1 MKKLKNIFLLGF
13 LICLSIFLGINI
25 SFLAYSYNA
34 DFTYNLMTSD
44 VQENGMHIETN
55 YFKSKYFN
63 HKVMNSI
70 LTNLKYSVI
79 DSENEDKYSSN
90 AGAMGSYYYDY
101 NEGIYYYDSED
112 NINMTEKEL
121 AENLKSESKI
131 ILNEMRGI
139 EYFIKNN
146 TTGEITTNTD
156 YKTLNDFKEN
166 ASGYYQAKFENNNLV
181 NRKIGNTEYKPI
193 SRYFYYAENQAIDV
207 NDDIDAYISI
217 SKKLIDSNP
226 FEYGYSYYQQ
236 IVNKYEKCLELGI
249 PMGLLSLIFFVVY
262 MIMNFKLPKTKR
274 EFWNYYNKIPLEV
287 IVTLLSI
294 DIALIVTI
302 AEEPNAF
309 VNQFCIIP
317 IFILLFYFIL
327 IIKQL
332 SNFERKRD
340 FFKTSWC
347 VKVIIWLLK
356 KMKSGIKEMRNAIK
370 QNKDFDLTK
379 KIVTVA
385 ILCVVAEFIVL
396 TMSGSWIEFF
406 VLIML
411 FGIQLWFLIYFVN
424 KLGYLNEI
432 MKGVHRI
439 KEGEINYKIEE
450 KNDIYFS
457 SLANDIN
464 NISQGLENSIEQR
477 IKSERMKSEL
487 ITNVSHDLKTPLT
500 SIINYVEL
508 IKKEENIQPEY
519 LKDYVQVLDKKSKRL
534 KILIEDLFEASK
546 ASTGNIELELVR
558 LDLKQLLQ
566 QSIGELEDKLEEA
579 NLGLRVNLTE
589 ESTYVLADGR
599 RLYRVFENLICN
611 ISKYS
616 LPNTRVYI
624 DVVKEDG
631 KIITTMK
638 NISSYELNFDPEEIM
653 ERFKRAD
660 ESRNTEGS
668 GLGLA
673 IARDLVSLQGGNM
686 SIDIDGDLFKV
697 KVVMD
702 EYPQQILLQK

>member
-500 SIINYVEL
+500 SIINYAEL

-579 NLGLRVNLTE
+579 NLSLRVNLTE
-589 ESTYVLADGR
+589 EDTYVLADGR
-599 RLYRVFENLICN
+599 RLYRVFENLLCN

-616 LPNTRVYI
+616 LKNTRVYI
-624 DVVKEDG
+624 DVTKEDG

-638 NISSYELNFDPEEIM
+638 NISSYELNFDPDEIM

-673 IARDLVSLQGGNM
+673 IARDLVSLQGGKM
-686 SIDIDGDLFKV
+686 SIEIDGDLFKV
-697 KVVMD
+697 KVVMN
-702 EYPQQILLQK
+702 EYNPSISIEK

>member
-146 TTGEITTNTD
+146 TTGEITTNSD

-487 ITNVSHDLKTPLT
+487 ITNESHDLKTPLT

-579 NLGLRVNLTE
+579 NLSLRVNLTE
-589 ESTYVLADGR
+589 EDTYVLADGR
-599 RLYRVFENLICN
+599 RLYRVFENLLCN

-616 LPNTRVYI
+616 LKNTRVYI
-624 DVVKEDG
+624 DVTKEDG

-638 NISSYELNFDPEEIM
+638 NISSYELNFDPDEIM

-673 IARDLVSLQGGNM
+673 IARDLVSLQGGKM
-686 SIDIDGDLFKV
+686 SIEIDGDLFKV
-697 KVVMD
+697 KVVMN
-702 EYPQQILLQK
+702 EYNPSISIEK

>member
-63 HKVMNSI
+63 QKVMNSI

-101 NEGIYYYDSED
+101 NEGIYYYDSQH

-121 AENLKSESKI
+121 AENLKSESKK
-131 ILNEMRGI
+131 ILKEMRGI

-146 TTGEITTNTD
+146 TTGEIVTNTN
-156 YKTLNDFKEN
+156 YKTLNSFKKN

-193 SRYFYYAENQAIDV
+193 SGYFYYAENQAIDV

-347 VKVIIWLLK
+347 VRVIIWLLK

-406 VLIML
+406 VLIIL

-579 NLGLRVNLTE
+579 NLSLRVNLTE
-589 ESTYVLADGR
+589 EDTYVLADGR
-599 RLYRVFENLICN
+599 RLYRVFENLLCN

-616 LPNTRVYI
+616 LKNTRVYI
-624 DVVKEDG
+624 DVTKEDG

-638 NISSYELNFDPEEIM
+638 NISSYELNFDPDEIM

-673 IARDLVSLQGGNM
+673 IARDLVSLQGGKM
-686 SIDIDGDLFKV
+686 SIEIDGDLFKA
-697 KVVMD
+697 KVVMN
-702 EYPQQILLQK
+702 EYNPSISIEK

>member
-579 NLGLRVNLTE
+579 NLSLRVNLTE
-589 ESTYVLADGR
+589 EDTYVLADGR
-599 RLYRVFENLICN
+599 RLYRVFENLLCN

-616 LPNTRVYI
+616 LKNTRVYI
-624 DVVKEDG
+624 EVTKEDG

-638 NISSYELNFDPEEIM
+638 NISSYELNFDPDEIM

-673 IARDLVSLQGGNM
+673 IARDLVSLQGGKM
-686 SIDIDGDLFKV
+686 SIEIDGDLFKV
-697 KVVMD
+697 KVVMN
-702 EYPQQILLQK
+702 EYNPSISIEK

>member
-34 DFTYNLMTSD
+34 DFSYNLMTSD
-44 VQENGMHIETN
+44 VQENGMHIEKN

-63 HKVMNSI
+63 QKVMNRI

-101 NEGIYYYDSED
+101 NEGIYYYDSQH

-121 AENLKSESKI
+121 AENLKSESKK
-131 ILNEMRGI
+131 ILKEMRGI

-146 TTGEITTNTD
+146 TTGEIVTNTN
-156 YKTLNDFKEN
+156 YKTLNSFKKN

-193 SRYFYYAENQAIDV
+193 SGYFYYAENQAIDV

-396 TMSGSWIEFF
+396 TMSGAWIEFF
-406 VLIML
+406 VLIIL

-579 NLGLRVNLTE
+579 NLSLRVNLTE
-589 ESTYVLADGR
+589 EDTYVLADGR
-599 RLYRVFENLICN
+599 RLYRVFENLLCN

-616 LPNTRVYI
+616 LKNTRVYI
-624 DVVKEDG
+624 DVTKEDG

-638 NISSYELNFDPEEIM
+638 NISSYELNFDPDEIM

-673 IARDLVSLQGGNM
+673 IARDLVSLQGGKM
-686 SIDIDGDLFKV
+686 SIEIDGDLFKA
-697 KVVMD
+697 KVVMN
-702 EYPQQILLQK
+702 EYNPSISIEK

>member
-487 ITNVSHDLKTPLT
+487 ITNLSHDLKTPLT

-579 NLGLRVNLTE
+579 NLSLRVNLTE
-589 ESTYVLADGR
+589 EDTYVLADGR
-599 RLYRVFENLICN
+599 RLYRVFENLLCN

-616 LPNTRVYI
+616 LKNTRVYI
-624 DVVKEDG
+624 DVTKEDG

-638 NISSYELNFDPEEIM
+638 NISSYELNFDPDEIM

-673 IARDLVSLQGGNM
+673 IARDLVSLQGGKM
-686 SIDIDGDLFKV
+686 SIEIDGDLFKV
-697 KVVMD
+697 KVVMN
-702 EYPQQILLQK
+702 EYNPSISIEK

>member
-63 HKVMNSI
+63 QKVMNSI

-101 NEGIYYYDSED
+101 NEGIYYYDSQH

-121 AENLKSESKI
+121 AENLKSESKK
-131 ILNEMRGI
+131 ILKEMRGI

-146 TTGEITTNTD
+146 TTGEIVTNTN
-156 YKTLNDFKEN
+156 YKTLNSFKKN

-193 SRYFYYAENQAIDV
+193 SGYFYYAENQAIDV

-347 VKVIIWLLK
+347 VRVIIWLLK

-406 VLIML
+406 VLIIL

-508 IKKEENIQPEY
+508 IKKEENI
-519 LKDYVQVLDKKSKRL
+519 KDYVQVLDKKSKRL

-579 NLGLRVNLTE
+579 NLSLRVNLTE
-589 ESTYVLADGR
+589 EDTYVLADGR
-599 RLYRVFENLICN
+599 RLYRVFENLLCN

-616 LPNTRVYI
+616 LKNTRVYI
-624 DVVKEDG
+624 DVTKEDG

-638 NISSYELNFDPEEIM
+638 NISSYELNFDPDEIM

-673 IARDLVSLQGGNM
+673 IARDLVSLQGGKM
-686 SIDIDGDLFKV
+686 SIEIDGDLFKA
-697 KVVMD
+697 KVVMN
-702 EYPQQILLQK
+702 EYNPSISIEK

>member
-63 HKVMNSI
+63 QKVMNSI

-101 NEGIYYYDSED
+101 NEGIYYYDSQD
-112 NINMTEKEL
+112 DINMTEKEL
-121 AENLKSESKI
+121 AENLKSESKK
-131 ILNEMRGI
+131 ILKEMRGI

-146 TTGEITTNTD
+146 TTGEIVTNTN
-156 YKTLNDFKEN
+156 YKTLNSFKKN

-193 SRYFYYAENQAIDV
+193 SGYFYYAENQAIDV

-406 VLIML
+406 VLIIL

-579 NLGLRVNLTE
+579 NLSLRVNLTE
-589 ESTYVLADGR
+589 EDTYVLADGR
-599 RLYRVFENLICN
+599 RLYRVFENLLCN

-616 LPNTRVYI
+616 LKNTRVYI
-624 DVVKEDG
+624 DVTKEDG

-638 NISSYELNFDPEEIM
+638 NISSYELNFDPDEIM

-673 IARDLVSLQGGNM
+673 IARDLVSLQGGKM
-686 SIDIDGDLFKV
+686 SIEIDGDLFKV
-697 KVVMD
+697 KVVMN
-702 EYPQQILLQK
+702 EYNPSISIEK

>member
-519 LKDYVQVLDKKSKRL
+519 LKDYVQVIDKKSKRL

-579 NLGLRVNLTE
+579 NLSLRVNLTE
-589 ESTYVLADGR
+589 EDTYVLADGR
-599 RLYRVFENLICN
+599 RLYRVFENLLCN

-616 LPNTRVYI
+616 LKNTRVYI
-624 DVVKEDG
+624 DVTKEDG

-638 NISSYELNFDPEEIM
+638 NISSYELNFDPDEIM

-673 IARDLVSLQGGNM
+673 IARDLVSLQGGKM
-686 SIDIDGDLFKV
+686 SIEIDGDLFKV
-697 KVVMD
+697 KVVMN
-702 EYPQQILLQK
+702 EYNPSISIEK

>member
-34 DFTYNLMTSD
+34 DFSYNLMTSD
-44 VQENGMHIETN
+44 VQENGMHIEKN

-63 HKVMNSI
+63 QKVMNRI

-101 NEGIYYYDSED
+101 NEGIYYYDSQH

-121 AENLKSESKI
+121 AENLKSESKK
-131 ILNEMRGI
+131 ILKEMRGI

-146 TTGEITTNTD
+146 TTGEIVTNTN
-156 YKTLNDFKEN
+156 YKTLNSFKKN

-347 VKVIIWLLK
+347 VRVIIWLLK

-396 TMSGSWIEFF
+396 TMSGAWIEFF
-406 VLIML
+406 VLIIL

-579 NLGLRVNLTE
+579 NLSLRVNLTE
-589 ESTYVLADGR
+589 EDTYVLADGR
-599 RLYRVFENLICN
+599 RLYRVFENLLCN

-616 LPNTRVYI
+616 LKNTRVYI
-624 DVVKEDG
+624 DVTKEDG

-638 NISSYELNFDPEEIM
+638 NISSYELNFDPDEIM

-673 IARDLVSLQGGNM
+673 IARDLVSLQGGKM
-686 SIDIDGDLFKV
+686 SIEIDGDLFKA
-697 KVVMD
+697 KVVMN
-702 EYPQQILLQK
+702 EYNPSISIEK

>member
-534 KILIEDLFEASK
+534 KISIEDLFEASK

-579 NLGLRVNLTE
+579 NLSLRVNLTE
-589 ESTYVLADGR
+589 EDTYVLADGR
-599 RLYRVFENLICN
+599 RLYRVFENLLCN

-616 LPNTRVYI
+616 LKNTRVYI
-624 DVVKEDG
+624 DVTKEDG

-638 NISSYELNFDPEEIM
+638 NISSYELNFDPDEIM

-673 IARDLVSLQGGNM
+673 IARDLVSLQGGKM
-686 SIDIDGDLFKV
+686 SIEIDGDLFKA
-697 KVVMD
+697 KVVMN
-702 EYPQQILLQK
+702 EYNPSISIEK

>member
-424 KLGYLNEI
+424 KLGYLNDI

-477 IKSERMKSEL
+477 IKSERMKSDL

-579 NLGLRVNLTE
+579 NLSLRVNLTE
-589 ESTYVLADGR
+589 EDTYVLADGR
-599 RLYRVFENLICN
+599 RLYRVFENLLCN

-616 LPNTRVYI
+616 LKNTRVYI
-624 DVVKEDG
+624 DVTKEDG

-638 NISSYELNFDPEEIM
+638 NISSYELNFDPDEIM

-673 IARDLVSLQGGNM
+673 IARDLVSLQGGKM
-686 SIDIDGDLFKV
+686 SIEIDGDLFKV
-697 KVVMD
+697 KVVMN
-702 EYPQQILLQK
+702 EYNPSISIEK

>member
-193 SRYFYYAENQAIDV
+193 SGYFYYAENQAIDV

-579 NLGLRVNLTE
+579 NLSLRVNLTE
-589 ESTYVLADGR
+589 EDTYVLADGR
-599 RLYRVFENLICN
+599 RLYRVFENLLCN

-616 LPNTRVYI
+616 LKNTRVYI
-624 DVVKEDG
+624 DVTKEDG

-638 NISSYELNFDPEEIM
+638 NISSYELNFDPDEIM

-673 IARDLVSLQGGNM
+673 IARDLVSLQGGKM
-686 SIDIDGDLFKV
+686 SIEIDGDLFKV
-697 KVVMD
+697 KVVMN
-702 EYPQQILLQK
+702 EYNPSISIEK

>member
-34 DFTYNLMTSD
+34 DFSYNLMTSD
-44 VQENGMHIETN
+44 VQENGMHIEKN

-63 HKVMNSI
+63 QKVMNSI

-101 NEGIYYYDSED
+101 NEGIYYYDSQH

-121 AENLKSESKI
+121 AENLKSESKK
-131 ILNEMRGI
+131 ILKEMRGI

-146 TTGEITTNTD
+146 TTGEIVTNTN
-156 YKTLNDFKEN
+156 YKTLNSFKKN

-193 SRYFYYAENQAIDV
+193 SGYFYYAENQAIDV

-236 IVNKYEKCLELGI
+236 IVNKYEKCLEVGI

-347 VKVIIWLLK
+347 VRVIIWLLK

-406 VLIML
+406 ALIII
-411 FGIQLWFLIYFVN
+411 FGIQLGFLIYFVK

-432 MKGVHRI
+432 MKGVHKI
-439 KEGEINYKIEE
+439 KEGELNYKIEE

-464 NISQGLENSIEQR
+464 NISEGLENSIEQR

-508 IKKEENIQPEY
+508 IKKEEDLQPEY
-519 LKDYVQVLDKKSKRL
+519 LKDYVRVLDNKSKRL
-534 KILIEDLFEASK
+534 KVLIEDLFEASK

-579 NLGLRVNLTE
+579 NLSLRVNLTE
-589 ESTYVLADGR
+589 EDTYVLADGR
-599 RLYRVFENLICN
+599 RLYRVFENLLCN

-616 LPNTRVYI
+616 LKNTRVYI
-624 DVVKEDG
+624 DVTKEDG

-638 NISSYELNFDPEEIM
+638 NISSYELNFDPDEIM

-673 IARDLVSLQGGNM
+673 IARDLVSLQGGKM
-686 SIDIDGDLFKV
+686 SIEIDGDLFKA
-697 KVVMD
+697 KVVMN
-702 EYPQQILLQK
+702 EYNPSISIEK

>member
-34 DFTYNLMTSD
+34 DFSYNLMTSD
-44 VQENGMHIETN
+44 VQENGMHIEKN

-63 HKVMNSI
+63 QKVMNRI

-101 NEGIYYYDSED
+101 NEGIYYYDSQH

-121 AENLKSESKI
+121 AENLKSESKK
-131 ILNEMRGI
+131 ILKEMRGI

-146 TTGEITTNTD
+146 TTGEIVTNTN
-156 YKTLNDFKEN
+156 YKTLNSFKKN

-193 SRYFYYAENQAIDV
+193 SGYFYYAENQAIDV

-236 IVNKYEKCLELGI
+236 IVNKYEKCLEVGI

-347 VKVIIWLLK
+347 VRVIIWLLK

-406 VLIML
+406 ALIII
-411 FGIQLWFLIYFVN
+411 FGIQLGFLIYFVK

-432 MKGVHRI
+432 MKGVHKI
-439 KEGEINYKIEE
+439 KEGELNYKIEE

-579 NLGLRVNLTE
+579 NLSLRVNLTE
-589 ESTYVLADGR
+589 EDTYVLADGR
-599 RLYRVFENLICN
+599 RLYRVFENLLCN

-616 LPNTRVYI
+616 LKNTRVYI
-624 DVVKEDG
+624 DVTKEDG

-638 NISSYELNFDPEEIM
+638 NISSYELNFDPDEIM

-673 IARDLVSLQGGNM
+673 IARDLVSLQGGKM
-686 SIDIDGDLFKV
+686 SIEIDGDLFKV
-697 KVVMD
+697 KVVMN
-702 EYPQQILLQK
+702 EYNPSISIEK

>member
-34 DFTYNLMTSD
+34 DFSYNLMTSD
-44 VQENGMHIETN
+44 VQENGMHIEKN

-63 HKVMNSI
+63 QKVMNRI

-101 NEGIYYYDSED
+101 NEGIYYYDSQH

-121 AENLKSESKI
+121 AENLKSESKK
-131 ILNEMRGI
+131 ILKEMRGI

-146 TTGEITTNTD
+146 TTGEIVTNTN
-156 YKTLNDFKEN
+156 YKTLNSFKKN

-193 SRYFYYAENQAIDV
+193 SGYFYYAENQAIDV

-236 IVNKYEKCLELGI
+236 IVNKYEKCLEVGI

-347 VKVIIWLLK
+347 VRVIIWLLK

-406 VLIML
+406 ALIII
-411 FGIQLWFLIYFVN
+411 FGIQLGFLIYFVK

-432 MKGVHRI
+432 MKGVHKI
-439 KEGEINYKIEE
+439 KEGELNYKIEE

-464 NISQGLENSIEQR
+464 NISEGLENSIEQR

-579 NLGLRVNLTE
+579 NLSLRVNLTE
-589 ESTYVLADGR
+589 EDTYVLADGR
-599 RLYRVFENLICN
+599 RLYRVFENLLCN

-616 LPNTRVYI
+616 LKNTRVYI
-624 DVVKEDG
+624 DVTKEDG

-638 NISSYELNFDPEEIM
+638 NISSYELNFDPDEIM

-673 IARDLVSLQGGNM
+673 IARDLVSLQGGKM
-686 SIDIDGDLFKV
+686 SIEIDGDLFKV
-697 KVVMD
+697 KVVMN
-702 EYPQQILLQK
+702 EYNPSISIEK

>member
-1 MKKLKNIFLLGF
+1 
-13 LICLSIFLGINI
+13 
-25 SFLAYSYNA
+25 
-34 DFTYNLMTSD
+34 
-44 VQENGMHIETN
+44 
-55 YFKSKYFN
+55 
-63 HKVMNSI
+63 
-70 LTNLKYSVI
+70 
-79 DSENEDKYSSN
+79 
-90 AGAMGSYYYDY
+90 
-101 NEGIYYYDSED
+101 
-112 NINMTEKEL
+112 
-121 AENLKSESKI
+121 
-131 ILNEMRGI
+131 
-139 EYFIKNN
+139 
-146 TTGEITTNTD
+146 
-156 YKTLNDFKEN
+156 
-166 ASGYYQAKFENNNLV
+166 
-181 NRKIGNTEYKPI
+181 
-193 SRYFYYAENQAIDV
+193 
-207 NDDIDAYISI
+207 
-217 SKKLIDSNP
+217 
-226 FEYGYSYYQQ
+226 
-236 IVNKYEKCLELGI
+236 
-249 PMGLLSLIFFVVY
+249 
-262 MIMNFKLPKTKR
+262 
-274 EFWNYYNKIPLEV
+274 
-287 IVTLLSI
+287 
-294 DIALIVTI
+294 
-302 AEEPNAF
+302 
-309 VNQFCIIP
+309 
-317 IFILLFYFIL
+317 
-327 IIKQL
+327 
-332 SNFERKRD
+332 
-340 FFKTSWC
+340 
-347 VKVIIWLLK
+347 
-356 KMKSGIKEMRNAIK
+356 MKSGIKEMRNAIK

-406 VLIML
+406 VLIIL

-579 NLGLRVNLTE
+579 NLSLRVNLTE
-589 ESTYVLADGR
+589 EDTYVLADGR
-599 RLYRVFENLICN
+599 RLYRVFENLLCN

-616 LPNTRVYI
+616 LKNTRVYI
-624 DVVKEDG
+624 DVTKEDG

-638 NISSYELNFDPEEIM
+638 NISSYELNFDPDEIM

-673 IARDLVSLQGGNM
+673 IARDLVSLQGGKM
-686 SIDIDGDLFKV
+686 SIEIDGDLFKV
-697 KVVMD
+697 KVVMN
-702 EYPQQILLQK
+702 EYNPSISIEK

>member
-63 HKVMNSI
+63 QKVMNSI

-121 AENLKSESKI
+121 AENLKSESKK
-131 ILNEMRGI
+131 ILKEMRGI

-146 TTGEITTNTD
+146 TTGEIVTNTN
-156 YKTLNDFKEN
+156 YKTLNSFKKN

-193 SRYFYYAENQAIDV
+193 SGYFYYAENQAIDV

-406 VLIML
+406 VLIIL

-477 IKSERMKSEL
+477 IKSERMKSAL

-579 NLGLRVNLTE
+579 NLSLRVNLTE
-589 ESTYVLADGR
+589 EDTYVLADGR
-599 RLYRVFENLICN
+599 RLYRVFENLLCN

-616 LPNTRVYI
+616 LKNTRVYI
-624 DVVKEDG
+624 DVTKEDG

-638 NISSYELNFDPEEIM
+638 NISSYELNFDPDEIM

-673 IARDLVSLQGGNM
+673 IARDLVSLQGGKM
-686 SIDIDGDLFKV
+686 SIEIDGDLFKA
-697 KVVMD
+697 KVVMN
-702 EYPQQILLQK
+702 EYNPSISIEK

>member
-34 DFTYNLMTSD
+34 DFSYNLMTSD
-44 VQENGMHIETN
+44 VQENGMHIEKN

-63 HKVMNSI
+63 QKVMNRI

-101 NEGIYYYDSED
+101 NEGIYYYDSQH

-121 AENLKSESKI
+121 AENLKSESKK
-131 ILNEMRGI
+131 ILKEMRGI

-146 TTGEITTNTD
+146 TTGEIVTNTN
-156 YKTLNDFKEN
+156 YKTLNSFKKN

-193 SRYFYYAENQAIDV
+193 SGYFYYAENQAIDV

-236 IVNKYEKCLELGI
+236 IVNKYEKCLEVGI

-347 VKVIIWLLK
+347 VRVIIWLLK

-406 VLIML
+406 ALIII
-411 FGIQLWFLIYFVN
+411 FGIQLGFLIYFVK

-432 MKGVHRI
+432 MKGVHKI
-439 KEGEINYKIEE
+439 KEGELNYKIEE

-464 NISQGLENSIEQR
+464 NISEGLENSIEQR

-508 IKKEENIQPEY
+508 IKKEEDLQPEY
-519 LKDYVQVLDKKSKRL
+519 LKDYVRVLDNKSKRL
-534 KILIEDLFEASK
+534 KVLIEDLFEASK

-579 NLGLRVNLTE
+579 NLSLRVNLTE
-589 ESTYVLADGR
+589 EDTYVLADGR
-599 RLYRVFENLICN
+599 RLYRVFENLLCN

-616 LPNTRVYI
+616 LKNTRVYI
-624 DVVKEDG
+624 DVTKEDG

-638 NISSYELNFDPEEIM
+638 NISSYELNFDPDEIM

-673 IARDLVSLQGGNM
+673 IARDLVSLQGGKM
-686 SIDIDGDLFKV
+686 SIEIDGDLFKA
-697 KVVMD
+697 KVVMN
-702 EYPQQILLQK
+702 EYNPSISIEK

>member
-101 NEGIYYYDSED
+101 NEGIYYYDSQD
-112 NINMTEKEL
+112 DINMTEKEL

-579 NLGLRVNLTE
+579 NLSLRVNLTE
-589 ESTYVLADGR
+589 EDTYVLADGR
-599 RLYRVFENLICN
+599 RLYRVFENLLCN

-616 LPNTRVYI
+616 LKNTRVYI
-624 DVVKEDG
+624 DVTKEDG

-638 NISSYELNFDPEEIM
+638 NISSYELNFDPDEIM

-673 IARDLVSLQGGNM
+673 IARDLVSLQGGKM
-686 SIDIDGDLFKV
+686 SIEIDGDLFKV
-697 KVVMD
+697 KVVMN
-702 EYPQQILLQK
+702 EYNPSISIEK

>member
-63 HKVMNSI
+63 QKVMNSI

-90 AGAMGSYYYDY
+90 AGARGSYYYDY

-121 AENLKSESKI
+121 AENLKSVSKK

-146 TTGEITTNTD
+146 TTGEIATNTD

-193 SRYFYYAENQAIDV
+193 SGYFYYAENQSIDV

-356 KMKSGIKEMRNAIK
+356 KMKSGIKEMRNTIK

-406 VLIML
+406 VLIIL

-439 KEGEINYKIEE
+439 KEGEINYKIKE

-477 IKSERMKSEL
+477 IKSERMKSAL

-579 NLGLRVNLTE
+579 NLSLRVNLTE
-589 ESTYVLADGR
+589 EDTYVLADGR
-599 RLYRVFENLICN
+599 RLYRVFENLLCN

-616 LPNTRVYI
+616 LKNTRVYI
-624 DVVKEDG
+624 DVTKEDG

-638 NISSYELNFDPEEIM
+638 NISSYELNFDPDEIM

-673 IARDLVSLQGGNM
+673 IARDLVSLQGGKM
-686 SIDIDGDLFKV
+686 SIEIDGDLFKA
-697 KVVMD
+697 KVVMN
-702 EYPQQILLQK
+702 EYNPSISIEK

>member
-63 HKVMNSI
+63 QKVMNSI

-579 NLGLRVNLTE
+579 NLSLRVNLTE
-589 ESTYVLADGR
+589 EDTYVLADGR
-599 RLYRVFENLICN
+599 RLYRVFENLLCN

-616 LPNTRVYI
+616 LKNTRVYI
-624 DVVKEDG
+624 DVTKEDG

-638 NISSYELNFDPEEIM
+638 NISSYELNFDPDEIM

-673 IARDLVSLQGGNM
+673 IARDLVSLQGGKM
-686 SIDIDGDLFKV
+686 SIEIDGDLFKV
-697 KVVMD
+697 KVVMN
-702 EYPQQILLQK
+702 EYNPSISIEK

>member
-1 MKKLKNIFLLGF
+1 
-13 LICLSIFLGINI
+13 
-25 SFLAYSYNA
+25 
-34 DFTYNLMTSD
+34 
-44 VQENGMHIETN
+44 
-55 YFKSKYFN
+55 
-63 HKVMNSI
+63 
-70 LTNLKYSVI
+70 
-79 DSENEDKYSSN
+79 
-90 AGAMGSYYYDY
+90 
-101 NEGIYYYDSED
+101 
-112 NINMTEKEL
+112 
-121 AENLKSESKI
+121 
-131 ILNEMRGI
+131 
-139 EYFIKNN
+139 
-146 TTGEITTNTD
+146 
-156 YKTLNDFKEN
+156 
-166 ASGYYQAKFENNNLV
+166 
-181 NRKIGNTEYKPI
+181 
-193 SRYFYYAENQAIDV
+193 
-207 NDDIDAYISI
+207 
-217 SKKLIDSNP
+217 
-226 FEYGYSYYQQ
+226 
-236 IVNKYEKCLELGI
+236 
-249 PMGLLSLIFFVVY
+249 
-262 MIMNFKLPKTKR
+262 
-274 EFWNYYNKIPLEV
+274 
-287 IVTLLSI
+287 
-294 DIALIVTI
+294 
-302 AEEPNAF
+302 
-309 VNQFCIIP
+309 
-317 IFILLFYFIL
+317 
-327 IIKQL
+327 
-332 SNFERKRD
+332 
-340 FFKTSWC
+340 
-347 VKVIIWLLK
+347 
-356 KMKSGIKEMRNAIK
+356 MKSGIKEMRNAIK

-579 NLGLRVNLTE
+579 NLSLRVNLTE
-589 ESTYVLADGR
+589 EDTYVLADGR
-599 RLYRVFENLICN
+599 RLYRVFENLLCN

-616 LPNTRVYI
+616 LKNTRVYI
-624 DVVKEDG
+624 DVTKEDG

-638 NISSYELNFDPEEIM
+638 NISSYELNFDPDEIM

-673 IARDLVSLQGGNM
+673 IARDLVSLQGGKM
-686 SIDIDGDLFKV
+686 SIEIDGDLFKV
-697 KVVMD
+697 KVVMN
-702 EYPQQILLQK
+702 EYNPSISIEK

>member
-477 IKSERMKSEL
+477 IKSERMKSDL

-534 KILIEDLFEASK
+534 KISIEDLFEASK

-579 NLGLRVNLTE
+579 NLSLRVNLTE
-589 ESTYVLADGR
+589 EDTYVLADGR
-599 RLYRVFENLICN
+599 RLYRVFENLLCN

-616 LPNTRVYI
+616 LKNTRVYI
-624 DVVKEDG
+624 DVTKEDG

-638 NISSYELNFDPEEIM
+638 NISSYELNFDPDEIM

-673 IARDLVSLQGGNM
+673 IARDLVSLQGGKM
-686 SIDIDGDLFKV
+686 SIEIDGDLFKV
-697 KVVMD
+697 KVVMN
-702 EYPQQILLQK
+702 EYNPSISIEK

>member
-599 RLYRVFENLICN
+599 RLYRVFENLLCN

-616 LPNTRVYI
+616 LKNTRVYI
-624 DVVKEDG
+624 DVTKEDG

-638 NISSYELNFDPEEIM
+638 NISSYELNFDPDEIM

-673 IARDLVSLQGGNM
+673 IARDLVSLQGGKM
-686 SIDIDGDLFKV
+686 SIEIDGDLFKV
-697 KVVMD
+697 KVVMN
-702 EYPQQILLQK
+702 EYNPSISIEK

>member
-406 VLIML
+406 VLIIL

-579 NLGLRVNLTE
+579 NLSLRVNLTE
-589 ESTYVLADGR
+589 EDTYVLADGR
-599 RLYRVFENLICN
+599 RLYRVFENLLCN

-616 LPNTRVYI
+616 LKNTRVYI
-624 DVVKEDG
+624 DVTKEDG

-638 NISSYELNFDPEEIM
+638 NISSYELNFDPDEIM

-673 IARDLVSLQGGNM
+673 IARDLVSLQGGKM
-686 SIDIDGDLFKV
+686 SIEIDGDLFKA
-697 KVVMD
+697 KVVMN
-702 EYPQQILLQK
+702 EYNPSISIEK

>member
-34 DFTYNLMTSD
+34 DFSYNLMTSD
-44 VQENGMHIETN
+44 VQENGMHIEKN

-63 HKVMNSI
+63 QKVMNRI

-101 NEGIYYYDSED
+101 NEGIYYYDSQH

-121 AENLKSESKI
+121 AENLKSESKK
-131 ILNEMRGI
+131 ILKEMRGI

-193 SRYFYYAENQAIDV
+193 SGYFYYAENQAIDV

-347 VKVIIWLLK
+347 VRVIIWLLK

-406 VLIML
+406 ALIII
-411 FGIQLWFLIYFVN
+411 FGIQLGFLIYFVK

-432 MKGVHRI
+432 MKGVHKI
-439 KEGEINYKIEE
+439 KEGELNYKIEE

-464 NISQGLENSIEQR
+464 NISEGLENSIEQR

-508 IKKEENIQPEY
+508 IKKEEDLQPEY
-519 LKDYVQVLDKKSKRL
+519 LKDYVRVLDNKSKRL
-534 KILIEDLFEASK
+534 KVLIEDLFEASK

-579 NLGLRVNLTE
+579 NLSLRVNLTE
-589 ESTYVLADGR
+589 EDTYVLADGR
-599 RLYRVFENLICN
+599 RLYRVFENLLCN

-616 LPNTRVYI
+616 LKNTRVYI
-624 DVVKEDG
+624 DVTKEDG

-638 NISSYELNFDPEEIM
+638 NISSYELNFDPDEIM

-673 IARDLVSLQGGNM
+673 IARDLVSLQGGKM
-686 SIDIDGDLFKV
+686 SIEIDGDLFKV
-697 KVVMD
+697 KVVMN
-702 EYPQQILLQK
+702 EYNPSISIEK

>member
-63 HKVMNSI
+63 QKVMNSI

-101 NEGIYYYDSED
+101 NEGIYYYDSQH

-121 AENLKSESKI
+121 AENLKSESKK
-131 ILNEMRGI
+131 ILKEMRGI

-146 TTGEITTNTD
+146 TTGEIVTNTN
-156 YKTLNDFKEN
+156 YKTLNSFKKN

-193 SRYFYYAENQAIDV
+193 SGYFYYAENQAIDV

-406 VLIML
+406 VLIIL

-579 NLGLRVNLTE
+579 NLSLRVNLTE
-589 ESTYVLADGR
+589 EDTYVLADGR
-599 RLYRVFENLICN
+599 RLYRVFENLLCN

-616 LPNTRVYI
+616 LKNTRVYI
-624 DVVKEDG
+624 DVTKEDG

-638 NISSYELNFDPEEIM
+638 NISSYELNFDPDEIM

-673 IARDLVSLQGGNM
+673 IARDLVSLQGGKM
-686 SIDIDGDLFKV
+686 SIEIDGDLFKA
-697 KVVMD
+697 KVVMN
-702 EYPQQILLQK
+702 EYNPSISIEK

>member
-347 VKVIIWLLK
+347 VRVIIWLLK

-579 NLGLRVNLTE
+579 NLSLRVNLTE
-589 ESTYVLADGR
+589 EDTYVLADGR
-599 RLYRVFENLICN
+599 RLYRVFENLLCN

-616 LPNTRVYI
+616 LKNTRVYI
-624 DVVKEDG
+624 DVTKEDG

-638 NISSYELNFDPEEIM
+638 NISSYELNFDPDEIM

-673 IARDLVSLQGGNM
+673 IARDLVSLQGGKM
-686 SIDIDGDLFKV
+686 SIEIDGDLFKV
-697 KVVMD
+697 KVVMN
-702 EYPQQILLQK
+702 EYNPSISIEK

>member
-34 DFTYNLMTSD
+34 DFSYNLMTSD
-44 VQENGMHIETN
+44 VQENGMHIEKN

-63 HKVMNSI
+63 QKVMNRI

-101 NEGIYYYDSED
+101 NEGIYYYDSQH

-121 AENLKSESKI
+121 AENLKSESKK
-131 ILNEMRGI
+131 ILKEMRGI

-146 TTGEITTNTD
+146 TTGEIVTNTN
-156 YKTLNDFKEN
+156 YKTLNSFKKN

-193 SRYFYYAENQAIDV
+193 SGYFYYAENQAIDV

-347 VKVIIWLLK
+347 VRVIIWLLK

-396 TMSGSWIEFF
+396 TMSGAWIEFF

-579 NLGLRVNLTE
+579 NLSLRVNLTE
-589 ESTYVLADGR
+589 EDTYVLADGR
-599 RLYRVFENLICN
+599 RLYRVFENLLCN

-616 LPNTRVYI
+616 LKNTRVYI
-624 DVVKEDG
+624 DVTKEDG

-638 NISSYELNFDPEEIM
+638 NISSYELNFDPDEIM

-673 IARDLVSLQGGNM
+673 IARDLVSLQGGKM
-686 SIDIDGDLFKV
+686 SIEIDGDLFKA
-697 KVVMD
+697 KVVMN
-702 EYPQQILLQK
+702 EYNPSISIEK

>member
-101 NEGIYYYDSED
+101 NEGIYYYDSQD
-112 NINMTEKEL
+112 DINMTEKEL
-121 AENLKSESKI
+121 AENLKSESKK
-131 ILNEMRGI
+131 ILKEMRGI

-146 TTGEITTNTD
+146 TTGEIVTNTN
-156 YKTLNDFKEN
+156 YKTLNSFKKN

-193 SRYFYYAENQAIDV
+193 SGYFYYAENQAIDV

-347 VKVIIWLLK
+347 VRVIIWLLK

-396 TMSGSWIEFF
+396 TMSGAWIEFF
-406 VLIML
+406 VLIIL

-579 NLGLRVNLTE
+579 NLSLRVNLTE
-589 ESTYVLADGR
+589 EDTYVLADGR
-599 RLYRVFENLICN
+599 RLYRVFENLLCN

-616 LPNTRVYI
+616 LKNTRVYI
-624 DVVKEDG
+624 DVTKEDG

-638 NISSYELNFDPEEIM
+638 NISSYELNFDPDEIM

-673 IARDLVSLQGGNM
+673 IARDLVSLQGGKM
-686 SIDIDGDLFKV
+686 SIEIDGDLFKA
-697 KVVMD
+697 KVVMN
-702 EYPQQILLQK
+702 EYNPSISIEK

>member
-217 SKKLIDSNP
+217 SKKLIHSNP

-579 NLGLRVNLTE
+579 NLSLRVNLTE
-589 ESTYVLADGR
+589 EDTYVLADGR
-599 RLYRVFENLICN
+599 RLYRVFENLLCN

-616 LPNTRVYI
+616 LKNTRVYI
-624 DVVKEDG
+624 DVTKEDG

-638 NISSYELNFDPEEIM
+638 NISSYELNFDPDEIM

-673 IARDLVSLQGGNM
+673 IARDLVSLQGGKM
-686 SIDIDGDLFKV
+686 SIEIDGDLFKV
-697 KVVMD
+697 KVVMN
-702 EYPQQILLQK
+702 EYNPSISIEK

>member
-34 DFTYNLMTSD
+34 DFSYNLMTSD
-44 VQENGMHIETN
+44 VQENGMHIEKN

-63 HKVMNSI
+63 QKVMNRI

-101 NEGIYYYDSED
+101 NEGIYYYDSQH

-121 AENLKSESKI
+121 AENLKSESKK
-131 ILNEMRGI
+131 ILKEMRGI

-146 TTGEITTNTD
+146 TTGEIVTNTN
-156 YKTLNDFKEN
+156 YKTLNSFKKN

-193 SRYFYYAENQAIDV
+193 SGYFYYAENQAIDV

-217 SKKLIDSNP
+217 SKKLIDSNL

-347 VKVIIWLLK
+347 VRVIIWLLK

-406 VLIML
+406 ALIII
-411 FGIQLWFLIYFVN
+411 FGIQLGFLIYFVK

-432 MKGVHRI
+432 MKGVHKI
-439 KEGEINYKIEE
+439 KEGELNYKIEE

-464 NISQGLENSIEQR
+464 NISEGLENSIEQR

-579 NLGLRVNLTE
+579 NLSLRVNLTE
-589 ESTYVLADGR
+589 EDTYVLADGR
-599 RLYRVFENLICN
+599 RLYRVFENLLCN

-616 LPNTRVYI
+616 LKNTRVYI
-624 DVVKEDG
+624 DVTKEDG

-638 NISSYELNFDPEEIM
+638 NISSYELNFDPDEIM

-673 IARDLVSLQGGNM
+673 IARDLVSLQGGKM
-686 SIDIDGDLFKV
+686 SIEIDGDLFKA
-697 KVVMD
+697 KVVMN
-702 EYPQQILLQK
+702 EYNPSISIEK

>member
-34 DFTYNLMTSD
+34 DFSYNLMTSD
-44 VQENGMHIETN
+44 VQENGMHIEKN

-63 HKVMNSI
+63 QKVMNRI

-101 NEGIYYYDSED
+101 NEGIYYYDSQH

-121 AENLKSESKI
+121 AENLKSESKK
-131 ILNEMRGI
+131 ILKEMRGI

-146 TTGEITTNTD
+146 TTGEIVTNTN
-156 YKTLNDFKEN
+156 YKTLNSFKKN

-193 SRYFYYAENQAIDV
+193 SGYFYYAENQAIDV

-236 IVNKYEKCLELGI
+236 IVNKYEKCLEVGI

-347 VKVIIWLLK
+347 VRVIIWLLK

-406 VLIML
+406 ALIII
-411 FGIQLWFLIYFVN
+411 FGIQLGFLIYFVK

-432 MKGVHRI
+432 MKGVHKI
-439 KEGEINYKIEE
+439 KEGELNYKIEE

-464 NISQGLENSIEQR
+464 NISEGLENSIEQR

-508 IKKEENIQPEY
+508 IKKEEDLQPEY
-519 LKDYVQVLDKKSKRL
+519 LKDYVKVLDNKSKRL
-534 KILIEDLFEASK
+534 KVLIEDLFEASK

-579 NLGLRVNLTE
+579 NLSLRVNLTE
-589 ESTYVLADGR
+589 EDTYVLADGR
-599 RLYRVFENLICN
+599 RLYRVFENLLCN

-616 LPNTRVYI
+616 LKNTRVYI
-624 DVVKEDG
+624 DVTKEDG

-638 NISSYELNFDPEEIM
+638 NISSYELNFDPDEIM

-673 IARDLVSLQGGNM
+673 IARDLVSLQGGKM
-686 SIDIDGDLFKV
+686 SIEIDGDLFKA
-697 KVVMD
+697 KVVMN
-702 EYPQQILLQK
+702 EYNPSISIEK